1 MVLPTQ
7 QQLFTKYFSG
17 IALVLVVLQYSLFH
31 LTLLVSEEFASY
43 QRIEL
48 LKEDAIKGYQAGVRG
63 IQKLSP
69 IAYAYQNSAN
79 VPPLVPR
86 PLPQEKGEILSLFS
100 DYHGEDGFEESKT
113 EFVYSYDEFL
123 LNGEIQSL
131 YIVLFQGEVEADDV
145 LIILVELGFL
155 LISIGSLFLAYLLI
169 AKVSNK
175 LAAPITATADY
186 FEQHQGEPNQ
196 QSLASLQA
204 KSREV
209 QSLIDSLAVYQQK
222 VAQLVE
228 RERRFTRY
236 ASHELRT
243 PLMVMKGAN
252 SLLKQSQQADF
263 VLRQQQ
269 RIEGACDDMQNFIE
283 ALLSLQKISQEKP
296 VQRAVAKVEIQDIV
310 ASHLSLL
317 QPGVHYQVEVA
328 EETQTFASETLLQLL
343 LGNLVK
349 NAFSHTQAGSVN
361 VTLDNHA
368 LIVTDTGT
376 GLGQSQM
383 SQDSHGLGLL
393 IVKDI
398 CRLFHWQFQLQDNLP
413 HGCRAHVSFEPSAA
427 LGAPPQGL

>member
-17 IALVLVVLQYSLFH
+17 IALALVILQYSLFH

-69 IAYAYQNSAN
+69 IAYAYLNPAN
-79 VPPLVPR
+79 VPSLVPR
-86 PLPQEKGEILSLFS
+86 PLSQNKGEIQSLFS
-100 DYHGEDGFEESKT
+100 EYHGEEGFEESQT
-113 EFVYSYDEFL
+113 EFVYSYDEFE
-123 LNGEIQSL
+123 LNGETQSL
-131 YIVLFQGEVEADDV
+131 YIVVFQGEVEADDALV
-145 LIILVELGFL
+145 IMVELGFVI
-155 LISIGSLFLAYLLI
+155 ISVGSLFLAYLLI

-175 LAAPITATADY
+175 LAAPITATAEY
-186 FEQHQGEPNQ
+186 FERQQGEPNQ
-196 QSLASLQA
+196 SSLDDLQA
-204 KSREV
+204 KSQEV
-209 QSLIDSLAVYQQK
+209 QSLINSLAAYQQK

-252 SLLKQSQQADF
+252 GLLKQSQQAEF
-263 VLRQQQ
+263 VLRQQL
-269 RIEGACDDMQNFIE
+269 RIEGACNEMESFIE
-283 ALLSLQKISQEKP
+283 ALLSLQKISQSTP
-296 VQRAVAKVEIQDIV
+296 SLRGVTQAEIQDIV
-310 ASHLSLL
+310 SRHLGLL
-317 QPGVHYQVEVA
+317 QAGVSYQIEVA
-328 EETQTFASETLLQLL
+328 DDTCTFASETLLQLL

-349 NAFSHTQAGSVN
+349 NAFNFTQTGEVKI
-361 VTLDNHA
+361 TLDNQM
-368 LIVTDTGT
+368 LVVTDTGA
-376 GLGQSQM
+376 GLGHSQQ

-398 CRLFHWQFQLQDNLP
+398 CRLFDWHFELQPWQ
-413 HGCRAHVSFEPSAA
+413 HGCKAKVTFNAIAA
-427 LGAPPQGL
+427 AN